1 MFDKLQQANRLNDNG
16 SWPYL
21 RSHPLTTER
30 MADMHSRLPR
40 GVAPAPAPSLEH
52 VMMAARARVLSRPG
66 VDVLRQW
73 AVQPR
78 STSFGSQTQTQQV
91 AQLYAATLSAV
102 QLRDWAEAREMS
114 GRLQVATAD
123 RKSTRLNSSHLV
135 ISYAVFCLKKKKTQ
149 KRPSSNAAA
158 IQLLPSRSCRVRR
171 DESVCLVMAPG
182 PNTSLFLLCMGGMD
196 CCVVTYHPY

>member
-102 QLRDWAEAREMS
+102 QLQI
-114 GRLQVATAD
+114 GRA
-123 RKSTRLNSSHLV
+123 
-135 ISYAVFCLKKKKTQ
+135 
-149 KRPSSNAAA
+149 
-158 IQLLPSRSCRVRR
+158 SCRERV
-171 DESVCLVMAPG
+171 
-182 PNTSLFLLCMGGMD
+182 
-196 CCVVTYHPY
+196 